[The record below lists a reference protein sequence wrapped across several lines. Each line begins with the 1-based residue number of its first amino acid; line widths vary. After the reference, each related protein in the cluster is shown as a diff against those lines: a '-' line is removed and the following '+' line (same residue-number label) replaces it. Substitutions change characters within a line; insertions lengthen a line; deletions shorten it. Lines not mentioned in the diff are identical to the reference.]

1 MADQTERISIEVSAQ
16 TAAAVRDVDKLS
28 KAIRAQTEASEES
41 SKSQKTLGK
50 EIKATKA
57 IQTEA
62 TEAVNRA
69 KQAQSEHN
77 LVVQAFGPKSKEAAE
92 SAQRLAKANE
102 EASKAAK
109 KAADALERV
118 TKETAKAAEAEG
130 DKLSPATKRAAN
142 DLERMSKEA
151 DRTASE
157 VRKLDL
163 QMERMAKSTASAGKG
178 MGAFFASFAGNLAA
192 NAVGAL
198 AGKVAD
204 AGIFAVET
212 AANFERLKTALTTT
226 MGSAEAA
233 NKKFADLQKFAA
245 ETPYGLDEVT
255 EAFIKLSN
263 RGINANDRL
272 LTSLGNTASAMGKSL
287 DDAVEA
293 MADAITGEN
302 ERMKEF
308 GIVGRLAGDQVAY
321 TFRGVTT
328 MVKRDAASISEYLT
342 KIGETNFAGG
352 MEAQSKTLGGLWST
366 LKDNAAAFMDT
377 FMSSGVS
384 DVLKDIMRDI
394 SGGSESAKEL
404 AKAFGQNFADGLKV
418 AYGIVK
424 DLAPLLMATAKV
436 SGAVIGTI
444 SDWLDDMNEDN
455 AKLKIFGHE
464 IETANDRLR
473 EMAKATGDL
482 GGPLGEMI
490 ASTLLSEEAQLRLNG
505 AVLEGIRIREDQAK
519 TESMVA
525 AIQAR
530 NAREDAARIADL
542 DARKA
547 SAEKA
552 AKRAELQALLDDKS
566 LSPSER
572 KRRNELSQELDVA
585 IPTGKG
591 KKRDTGPSFSDAM
604 SAAQTYNKRERAAN
618 EASYSFNADVEA
630 EELKQITA
638 AREEAFAAEQ
648 AMREARIAGLS
659 QEIELLEAKGIR
671 ETEEIDLIFGVVA
684 VEDEAEARRQELHD
698 QRMAREIEFA
708 EWQVRAARTEEDRM
722 QARSRLEEKL
732 HKKRLMDLDKEQKE
746 TAKAERQKTHFKELG
761 VNAAVKLMGMSVD
774 AAQMAAKEEKDV
786 GLKMLQSLADALK
799 QKAIVKALEHGA
811 EALGAIA
818 SYRYDAAALHIAAA
832 AAWGVLGGTAGAA
845 SKALGKKIDKNEAE
859 REKAKE
865 TADPDKGGVYLPGR
879 GNSSERPG
887 SPGRGEDTSGVPT
900 SHHDGGGWQSRS
912 QHQQARDPA
921 AGRQQKAVVIQI
933 NNPQFLGATSAEV
946 GKSLSRMMRDA
957 DRAMGGVR

>member
-1 MADQTERISIEVSAQ
+1 MAEQTEKISIEVSAK
-16 TAAAVRDVDKLS
+16 TAAAVAEVDKLS
-28 KAIRAQTEASEES
+28 KAIRAQTEASEDS

-57 IQTEA
+57 AQQEA

-69 KQAQSEHN
+69 KQVQSEHN

-92 SAQRLAKANE
+92 SAHRLAKAND
-102 EASKAAK
+102 EASRAAR
-109 KAADALERV
+109 KAADALEKV
-118 TKETAKAAEAEG
+118 TKETLEAAKAEG

-163 QMERMAKSTASAGKG
+163 QVEKMAKSVASAGKG
-178 MGAFFASFAGNLAA
+178 MGAFLASFAGNLAA

-204 AGIFAVET
+204 AGMFAVET

-245 ETPYGLDEVT
+245 ETPFQLEEVT
-255 EAFIKLSN
+255 EGFIKLSN

-302 ERMKEF
+302 ERLKEF
-308 GIVGRLAGDQVAY
+308 GIVGKLAGDQVAY

-328 MVKRDAASISEYLT
+328 MVKRDAASIAEYLT

-377 FMSSGVS
+377 FMTSGVS
-384 DVLKDIMRDI
+384 DVLKEIMRDI

-404 AKAFGQNFADGLKV
+404 AKAFGANFAEGLRI
-418 AYGIVK
+418 AYNIAK
-424 DLAPLLMATAKV
+424 DLAPLLVTTAKFA
-436 SGAVIGTI
+436 GHVIKTLG
-444 SDWLDDMNEDN
+444 DWIDDLNEDES
-455 AKLKIFGHE
+455 KLAIFGHE
-464 IETANDRLR
+464 VETANDRLR
-473 EMAKATGDL
+473 DMAKATGDL

-490 ASTLLSEEAQLRLNG
+490 ASTLLSEEAQANLNK
-505 AVLEGIRIREDQAK
+505 AILEGIRIREDQAK

-542 DARKA
+542 QARRA

-552 AKRAELQALLDDKS
+552 AKMAELQALMDDKS
-566 LSPSER
+566 LSPSEK
-572 KRRNELSQELDVA
+572 KRRNALSKELDVA
-585 IPTGKG
+585 LPTGKG
-591 KKRDTGPSFSDAM
+591 KKKATGPSFSDAM
-604 SAAQTYNKRERAAN
+604 SAAETYNKKERAAN
-618 EASYSFNADVEA
+618 EASYSFNADVQA

-638 AREEAFAAEQ
+638 AREEAFAAES

-659 QEIELLEAKGIR
+659 QEIELLEAKGIQ
-671 ETEEIDLIFGVVA
+671 ETQEIDLIFGVVA
-684 VEDEAEARRQELHD
+684 VEDEAEARRQELHE
-698 QRMAREIEFA
+698 QRMTREIEFA

-722 QARSRLEEKL
+722 QARARLEEKL
-732 HKKRLMDLDKEQKE
+732 HKKRLHDLDKEAKE
-746 TAKAERQKTHFKELG
+746 TAKSERQKTHAKEMG
-761 VNAAVKLMGMSVD
+761 VNAAVKLMGMSVE
-774 AAQMAAKEEKDV
+774 AAQRAAGEEKDV
-786 GLKMLQSLADALK
+786 GLKMLQSLADAIK

-811 EALGAIA
+811 EAIGAIA
-818 SYRYDAAALHIAAA
+818 SYRYDAAALHFAAA
-832 AAWGVLGGTAGAA
+832 AAWGVLGGVAGGA
-845 SKALGKKIDKNEAE
+845 SKAIGKKIDQNEAR
-859 REKAKE
+859 REKSKE
-865 TADPDKGGVYLPGR
+865 EATDPDKGGVHLPGR
-879 GNSSERPG
+879 GG
-887 SPGRGEDTSGVPT
+887 SGAPSQGRGDTSGVPT
-900 SHHDGGGWQSRS
+900 SYNDGAGWQSRA
-912 QHQQARDPA
+912 QHEATKDPNAGKPQQ
-921 AGRQQKAVVIQI
+921 GGVVIQI
-933 NNPQFLGATSAEV
+933 NQPQFLGATQTEV

-957 DRAMGGVR
+957 DRALGGVR